1 MICPLWREPRRG
13 TFRLRR
19 AATMCRPSGVASI
32 ASIVATFLPTAAE
45 TGDTRADR
53 GTVDAPCTPRGGH
66 GDADAFL
73 FRTLF
78 DGVPRVHG
86 DAVGQP
92 LVGNLDIE
100 IRPTQGRYGLEHR
113 LDVARESDARRIEL
127 GDP

>member
-1 MICPLWREPRRG
+1 
-13 TFRLRR
+13 
-19 AATMCRPSGVASI
+19 MCRPSGVASI

-53 GTVDAPCTPRGGH
+53 GTVEVRRAHPAAGTAY
-66 GDADAFL
+66 ADAFL

-86 DAVGQP
+86 HAVGQP

-113 LDVARESDARRIEL
+113 LDVAREGDARRIEL